1 MARIGQPELIRQQS
15 VTPNFFSVLRV
26 KPALGRVFSKD
37 EMQDRFQTIII
48 SDSFWEKRFSRD
60 PKVIG
65 KSFDLTGVES
75 TIVGIMPPHFAPFQG
90 ERIDVWVPIN
100 PESARYSERK
110 DRGWL
115 MPVGRLKPGVTRSQA
130 QLEMNLIARRLEQ
143 AYPGT
148 NKGIRAKVVPLHEVI
163 FGWART
169 LYPFL
174 GAVGFV
180 LLIACLNVANLLQ
193 SRTETR
199 RKEQAIRASLG
210 AGRRRIVQQ
219 LLVETGVLAFTGGA
233 LGVSFTCL
241 GIQVFRTL
249 AGRFPNAVS
258 ISIDGRVLL
267 FTLGLSVLT
276 AILFGLGPALQA
288 SSPDLNVVT
297 REGDSA
303 RVAASRGWTRHALV
317 ISEVALASLWCSWW
331 ARAS

>member
-1 MARIGQPELIRQQS
+1 MVIWESEQARPNSEEGPPIAELVDWNRQNHVFEDIALTRDVEAAPMARIGQPELIRQQS

-163 FGWART
+163 FGWAQPSI
-169 LYPFL
+169 PFL
-174 GAVGFV
+174 ER
-180 LLIACLNVANLLQ
+180 
-193 SRTETR
+193 S
-199 RKEQAIRASLG
+199 AS
-210 AGRRRIVQQ
+210 
-219 LLVETGVLAFTGGA
+219 F
-233 LGVSFTCL
+233 C
-241 GIQVFRTL
+241 
-249 AGRFPNAVS
+249 
-258 ISIDGRVLL
+258 
-267 FTLGLSVLT
+267 
-276 AILFGLGPALQA
+276 
-288 SSPDLNVVT
+288 
-297 REGDSA
+297 
-303 RVAASRGWTRHALV
+303 
-317 ISEVALASLWCSWW
+317 
-331 ARAS
+331 